1 MQSHH
6 QLLPASDV
14 LLAPATY
21 RPLPYQNLYPG
32 SPSHAGTPRA
42 RLAPYPLPNISTV
55 GAQEDSALAA
65 GLGLLPTSALCLV
78 PNQDSQ

>member
-6 QLLPASDV
+6 QLLPAPDV